1 MQLPNTVVS
10 DTIHML
16 LSGIS
21 LFYSLWFITIL
32 APITWRNKK
41 IISNMFIVWCVLAGM
56 RIALLFDPK
65 PIPFMFIP
73 DPLNTILFICAGVII
88 FICMIL
94 TQRFQNRQFQKKAN
108 ALSQIE
114 DFLQISPREFEDM
127 IVELYERAGHK
138 PKRTGAT
145 GDHGVDI
152 VVDAKNGE
160 KWVVQCKR
168 WRGSVGEPVVR
179 DFYGVVQHEKADKGI
194 IFTTGRFTASAQQWA
209 KGKPIALYD
218 GNKLVEIWSRSKAH
232 QQNADKPPTVSTQS

>member
-1 MQLPNTVVS
+1 MQLPNTTVS

-16 LSGIS
+16 LSGINI
-21 LFYSLWFITIL
+21 FYSVWFITIL
-32 APITWRNKK
+32 APISWRKK
-41 IISNMFIVWCVLAGM
+41 KVIRNMFVLWCA
-56 RIALLFDPK
+56 IAVIRAILLFDPN
-65 PIPFMFIP
+65 PMPFMFIT
-73 DPLNTILFICAGVII
+73 DPLNTILFICAGIII

-94 TQRFQNRQFQKKAN
+94 TQRFQNRKFQKKAN
-108 ALSQIE
+108 SLSQIE

-209 KGKPIALYD
+209 KGKPITLYD
-218 GNKLVEIWSRSKAH
+218 GNKLVEIWSRSKVH
-232 QQNADKPPTVSTQS
+232 QQNADKSPSVSTQN